1 MRVVVTARPRGRF
14 ENCGLYRT
22 NPPIV
27 AVASGQRLRVERA
40 DRVHTTEGP
49 RMILDLTQD
58 DARMLRELLQNYL
71 PDLKREVART
81 EVKTLRHEL
90 VLRQELCERLLD
102 KLATAPV

>member
-1 MRVVVTARPRGRF
+1 
-14 ENCGLYRT
+14 
-22 NPPIV
+22 
-27 AVASGQRLRVERA
+27 
-40 DRVHTTEGP
+40 
-49 RMILDLTQD
+49 MILDLTQD